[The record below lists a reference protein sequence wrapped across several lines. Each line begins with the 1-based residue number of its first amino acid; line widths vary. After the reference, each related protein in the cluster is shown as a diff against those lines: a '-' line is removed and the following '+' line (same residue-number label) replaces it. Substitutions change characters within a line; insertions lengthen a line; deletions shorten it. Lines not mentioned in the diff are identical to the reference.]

1 MCDEKMNSLK
11 MFPMPCLFNVTED
24 LINSNTSTI
33 FYVNLDSK
41 LVWQF
46 PFPIYFL
53 FLDTEKKICDL
64 FIDIHLLEKL

>member
-1 MCDEKMNSLK
+1 MNSLK

-53 FLDTEKKICDL
+53 FLDTEKNL
-64 FIDIHLLEKL
+64 